1 MALFPQSFIEEV
13 RLAADIVQIVQ
24 DTVPLRRVGATYKG
38 LCPFHGEKT
47 PSFHVNREKGFFHCF
62 GCGVGGDVFKFVELR
77 DRVGFTEAVRTIA
90 ERVGVRVPE
99 TKDTARD
106 PAAEAERE
114 ALLKM
119 HEVAAAWFREQLAAA
134 SGARARQ
141 QLEGRGLTGATVEAL
156 GLGFAPAYREG
167 LKTRLI
173 KQGFPLDAIVGSGLV
188 VRRETGEA
196 VDRFRNRLMIPICRE
211 SGPIIAFGGRAMEA
225 DQVPKYLNSPETPVY
240 SKSRT
245 LYGLHLSKG
254 AIRKV
259 GQAVVVE
266 GYFDFAQLWQG
277 GIEPVVATCGTAL
290 TAAQARVL
298 RRFAAKT
305 VLSFDP
311 DSAGQGAA
319 VRSCDLLVAEGFQV
333 HVAVLPAGDDPDT
346 FVRAR
351 GAEAYRA
358 EIERSRPYLDFLLDR
373 VAAEYDFTNADHR
386 REFVTRM
393 LGVAARIPEATTR
406 DQFADRLA
414 HRARIGEEVVR
425 AEIRKAA
432 VARKTVVAP
441 RTLPGSGEWKLAER
455 QLVAALFSRPAEA
468 LRALAELGEDDLEG
482 LASAEVLRAAR
493 ALGPSADDA
502 VPGLL
507 LERLNEQQ
515 VAMVTRIATR
525 AEAAA
530 TPAECVRTLRVLRYE
545 RERARVQREIDR
557 LQEAGGG
564 PGQIDA
570 LLVRKGEL
578 LTRIEA
584 LSS

>member
-24 DTVPLRRVGATYKG
+24 DTVPLRRAGATYKG

-77 DRVGFTEAVRTIA
+77 DRVGFTEAVRSVA
-90 ERVGVRVPE
+90 ERVGLRVP
-99 TKDTARD
+99 DTRDSARD
-106 PAAEAERE
+106 PAAEAQRE
-114 ALLKM
+114 SLLTM
-119 HEVAAAWFREQLAAA
+119 HEVAAGWFREQLAAV

-141 QLEGRGLTGATVEAL
+141 QLEARGLTRATVDAL
-156 GLGFAPAYREG
+156 GLGFAPMYREG
-167 LKTRLI
+167 LKSRLI
-173 KQGFPLDAIVGSGLV
+173 KQGFPLDLVVASGLV
-188 VRRETGEA
+188 VRRENGEV

-211 SGPIIAFGGRAMEA
+211 SGPVAAFGGRAMEA
-225 DQVPKYLNSPETPVY
+225 DQAPKYLNSPETPVY

-254 AIRKV
+254 AIRRG

-290 TAAQARVL
+290 TVAQAQML

-319 VRSCDLLVAEGFQV
+319 VRSCDLLVGEGFQV
-333 HVAVLPAGDDPDT
+333 HVAVLPAGDDPDS
-346 FVRAR
+346 FVRKR
-351 GAEAYRA
+351 GADAYRG

-373 VAAEYDFTNADHR
+373 VAAEYDFASADHR

-393 LGVAARIPEATTR
+393 LGVAARIPEATAR

-414 HRARIGEEVVR
+414 HKARIDEGVVR
-425 AEIRKAA
+425 AEIRRAA
-432 VARKTVVAP
+432 VARKTTVAP
-441 RTLPGSGEWKLAER
+441 RALPASDEWKLAER

-468 LRALAELGEDDLEG
+468 FRAIADLSDEDLEG
-482 LASAEVLRAAR
+482 LASAEVLRVAR
-493 ALGPSADDA
+493 GLPPSDDRA

-507 LERLNEQQ
+507 LERLNDRLAA
-515 VAMVTRIATR
+515 VVTRLATG

-557 LQEAGGG
+557 LQETGGG
-564 PGQIDA
+564 HGQIDA
-570 LLVRKGEL
+570 LLARKGEL
-578 LTRIEA
+578 LTRIDA